1 MSKRGTDFLEL
12 WMLANVK
19 AGGNAANLAVR
30 CAADALMGG
39 LSLEE
44 IEEEAGPLKAFIA
57 ATLAHP
63 ADGTDAITETD
74 D

>member
-44 IEEEAGPLKAFIA
+44 IEEEAA
-57 ATLAHP
+57 AQSLHRRHP
-63 ADGTDAITETD
+63 GAPGRWYGRNYRDG
-74 D
+74 